1 MEACMSS
8 MLGNTPVE
16 LSEGLRQLKS
26 EHPPLLKKLDELLTL
41 CLKVEN
47 GENANE
53 SFATLRPSVVEFF
66 DELAL
71 HSEREEGVLFEMM
84 AVYIGRETGPI
95 AVMEYEHDRAKSLI
109 NTFLINTESGLED
122 YTEEKM
128 KQDVALVKEAN
139 YTLVD
144 HFAKE
149 ENVLFPMA
157 ERMLKDEEKQEL
169 LKRISKIK

>member
-8 MLGNTPVE
+8 MLGNTPVQ
-16 LSEGLRQLKS
+16 LSEGLRQLKD
-26 EHPPLLKKLDELLTL
+26 EHPPLLKKLDELLGL

-47 GENANE
+47 GEKASE
-53 SFATLRPSVVEFF
+53 SFAMLRPSVIEFF
-66 DELAL
+66 DELAP

-84 AVYIGRETGPI
+84 AAYIGREAGPI
-95 AVMEYEHDRAKSLI
+95 AVMEYEHDRAKALI
-109 NTFLINTESGLED
+109 GTFLKNTENGLEG

-144 HFAKE
+144 HFSKE

-169 LKRISKIK
+169 LERISKI